1 MDDSLLAAHR
11 SAKDRG
17 GQSVPRFTELT
28 DAAMTARQREVAAN
42 IGAGARGGIKGPF
55 PAWLHSPEMA
65 ELFQRVGRFI
75 RWETSLPPRLSELAI
90 LVTAARWRARYEWF
104 AHHRMAME
112 GGLNPAIAE
121 DIRIGRVPRDM
132 AEDEA
137 TVFHFVHELQTTGNV
152 SDRRFE
158 AARALFGERGC
169 AELLGIAGYYTAV
182 SFTLNV
188 AQVPLPEG
196 VPDPFA

>member
-1 MDDSLLAAHR
+1 M
-11 SAKDRG
+11 
-17 GQSVPRFTELT
+17 PRFTELT